1 MQAALGGDSDDL
13 ALNNLV
19 ELALAS
25 IREERPLFR
34 GILEEPAFWRRHFF
48 RWVKN
53 WVEEEEALQAAQSN
67 AMLDLIGIPNAI

>member
-1 MQAALGGDSDDL
+1 MGGDSDDL
-13 ALNNLV
+13 VLNNLV

-34 GILEEPAFWRRHFF
+34 GILEEPTFWRRHFF

-53 WVEEEEALQAAQSN
+53 WVEEEEALSQAQHN
-67 AMLDLIGIPNAI
+67 AMLEVMGIPNAI